1 MSPSALCDR
10 VNSMKVRDLKV
21 NVNGKELHLIDWE
34 GSGTPI
40 ICVHGLTANGRCWDA
55 LAEKLSPEYR
65 VIAYD
70 LPGRG
75 DSAKPASGY
84 GIPAHAEDILVIMG
98 RLGLDR
104 VTLVGHSLG
113 ASIGCYFAA
122 WYPDRLQ
129 KLVLVDGGMDPD
141 PRLIEVIKPSVDRI
155 GQLFATFQ
163 AYLDYNRSI
172 PFFAEWSPYLEQ
184 YFYYDVVHH
193 PDGSVSSKVSKDA
206 VSQDI
211 KSFNSVTINDLHRKI
226 KTPTLVLWA
235 PQGLVLPGVFV
246 LSREKGEEIARTI
259 PGSRF
264 AVVEDSNHYTIIMKG
279 QIVQEIRGFLAE

>member
-1 MSPSALCDR
+1 MR
-10 VNSMKVRDLKV
+10 MRDLKV

-34 GSGTPI
+34 GSGAPV

-75 DSAKPASGY
+75 DSAKPAAGY
-84 GIPAHAEDILVIMG
+84 GIPAHAEDILGIINK
-98 RLGLDR
+98 LDLKQ
-104 VTLVGHSLG
+104 VNLVGHSLG

-122 WYPDRLQ
+122 RYPERLK

-141 PRLIEVIKPSVDRI
+141 PRLIEVLKPSVDRI
-155 GQLFATFQ
+155 GQVFPTFQ

-172 PFFAEWSPYLEQ
+172 PFFKEWSFRLEQ
-184 YFYYDVVHH
+184 YFYHDVVHH
-193 PDGSVSSKVSKDA
+193 PDGSVSSKVSIDA
-206 VSQDI
+206 VKQDI
-211 KSFNSVTINDLHRKI
+211 ESFNDISINDLHWQI

-264 AVVEDSNHYTIIMKG
+264 AVVEDSNHYTIIMKE
-279 QIVQEIRGFLAE
+279 QVVREIREFLAD